1 MIKAVV
7 FDLDNTLVDFMTMKK
22 LSIEAAVS
30 AMIDSGLP
38 VNREEAYRII
48 DEIYKEQGIE
58 YQQVF
63 DTFLLK
69 VLNKIDYKILSA
81 GIVAYR
87 RAREAALIPYPH
99 VYSTLNQLLKLGLK
113 LGILSDAP
121 IKEAYLRLAYMNFH
135 HIFDAIV
142 TFDETGQRKPSP
154 VPFNVIL
161 QKLNVKPEE
170 SLMVGD
176 WVERDIIG
184 ASNIGM
190 KTVFAKYGDTFNTEI
205 HNAQYEINDIA
216 ELIDIIK
223 KENNIP

>member
-38 VNREEAYRII
+38 VNREEAYKII
-48 DEIYKEQGIE
+48 DEIYTEQGIE

-69 VLNKIDYKILSA
+69 VLNKIDYKILCA

-121 IKEAYLRLAYMNFH
+121 IKEAWLRLAYMNFH

-161 QKLNVKPEE
+161 QKLNVQPEE

-190 KTVFAKYGDTFNTEI
+190 RTVFAKYGDTFNTET
-205 HNAQYEINDIA
+205 HTAQYEINDIA

-223 KENNIP
+223 KENDIL